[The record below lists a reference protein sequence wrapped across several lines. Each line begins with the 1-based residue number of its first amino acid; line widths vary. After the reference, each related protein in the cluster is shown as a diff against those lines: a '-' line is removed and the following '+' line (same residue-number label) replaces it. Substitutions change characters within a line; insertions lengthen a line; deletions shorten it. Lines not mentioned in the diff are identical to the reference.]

1 MFAQHTWPVSSTSS
15 CACFTKKVR
24 EGHKKSRREDLWMKY
39 TVSRVFTIDIWFLGR
54 SVGEWGAVPPT
65 DWNWGTFPSGLIE
78 FSHRKKWRISRNTI
92 YYFLFGIKKSTEATK
107 QTSVPSA
114 AKVFLPPIFSSFH
127 NLGTKRDTTK
137 EHEMNSIDIGSIC
150 RLNRML
156 FCRISSRFQVK
167 EVWKKWEWAILLP
180 LIVHLFTC
188 TKKMPF
194 FHGMKY
200 FVYFI

>member
-1 MFAQHTWPVSSTSS
+1 M
-15 CACFTKKVR
+15 ACVFYFFLCLLHKKVR
-24 EGHKKSRREDLWMKY
+24 EKHKKSWREDLWMKY

-114 AKVFLPPIFSSFH
+114 AKVLFPPIFSDPH
-127 NLGTKRDTTK
+127 KLGMKRHTTK
-137 EHEMNSIDIGSIC
+137 EHEMISVDICSVY
-150 RLNRML
+150 RPYRRL
-156 FCRISSRFQVK
+156 FCRMSSRFHVR
-167 EVWKKWEWAILLP
+167 EVWNKWEGAIVLP
-180 LIVHLFTC
+180 LIVPVL
-188 TKKMPF
+188 
-194 FHGMKY
+194 
-200 FVYFI
+200 